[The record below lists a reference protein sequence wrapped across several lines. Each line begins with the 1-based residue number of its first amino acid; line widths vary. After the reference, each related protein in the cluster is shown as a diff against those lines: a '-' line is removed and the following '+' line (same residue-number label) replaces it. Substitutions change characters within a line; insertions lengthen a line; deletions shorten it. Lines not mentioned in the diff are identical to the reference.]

1 MDYVLIAENP
11 DDAPVEFPLE
21 DDSTLLLSTVEAQF
35 VGATGLKFVN
45 PATGAHRV
53 VRLVE
58 GRLYPPEKEGSGWG
72 DRTYFTVYPKD
83 VKRKHEE
90 DEKEK
95 EPVAPKVPKTVHKCR
110 DLIVLGLP
118 WETTD
123 ETLKAYFEKNYG
135 EVAMAS
141 VKLNKNGRSRGFGF
155 VRFND
160 YEIQRTVMLSRHEI
174 DGRWCDVSF
183 PPSAKACNNK
193 IFVGRLTTDISA
205 DDLRQYFAPMGDI
218 TDSFIPKP
226 FRGIGFVAFL
236 DPDVAR
242 QACLMGDH
250 VIKGVT
256 VHVELA
262 TPKPSNNDRRSGGGG
277 GGFQDRNGRGGN
289 SFDDRWDNNSRGR
302 GGGSGGGRWNDDDFN
317 SGPSNRRSAGAASL
331 RSLSPN
337 QLLSVIE
344 EAGLADALANGLQ
357 NYAGRNNFGPNSRN
371 RAFDY

>member
-141 VKLNKNGRSRGFGF
+141 RDTPDFWADIRQESVAHIENYVDHLVIEASHLPQVKLNKNGRSRGFGF

-262 TPKPSNNDRRSGGGG
+262 TPKPSNNGQQLSRTW
-277 GGFQDRNGRGGN
+277 
-289 SFDDRWDNNSRGR
+289 RWQ
-302 GGGSGGGRWNDDDFN
+302 RWW
-317 SGPSNRRSAGAASL
+317 AM
-331 RSLSPN
+331 
-337 QLLSVIE
+337 E
-344 EAGLADALANGLQ
+344 W
-357 NYAGRNNFGPNSRN
+357 
-371 RAFDY
+371 